1 MTANNIDL
9 NRSLFS
15 FPITEASADLGRLFQ
30 SGKMTASQC
39 VKIFLS
45 KPIDWQNSY
54 WYNPLGNSKLPLED
68 NSSRYTASFKSSWLS
83 SLKITIAQCIKIF
96 RVNAIYW
103 RQICPSIVP

>member
-30 SGKMTASQC
+30 SLKITASQC

-45 KPIDWQNSY
+45 QPIDWQNFS
-54 WYNPLGNSKLPLED
+54 WYNHLGNSKLPLED
-68 NSSRYTASFKSSWLS
+68 NSDRYTASFKSSWLS
-83 SLKITIAQCIKIF
+83 SAKITIAQCIKIF
-96 RVNAIYW
+96 QVNTIYW
-103 RQICPSIVP
+103 RQVCPLIIR